1 MNTVGIIGG
10 VLFAFA
16 FLFFMSA
23 RKEIERDYRF
33 RHESSPRMLK
43 MKRVSGQIMAIGGIL
58 LLFSIA
64 AGSGTE
70 EEVSKENTSVV
81 KNEKVSASEE
91 KISVD
96 TNLVM
101 GEVADLPKV
110 PDAYTDRYNEVNEV
124 ITRTDA
130 FLDLIK
136 KNLSEC
142 DGPCDERPLTEIQD
156 RFDAMDEL
164 FTIVRNQLQKASEIV
179 SEMAFEDPAELHTQK
194 LFELE
199 ENLQATAYSLETMQ
213 IADSWE
219 SWDEPI
225 EYVESTR
232 TKRLYAT
239 PLADTVLSINENVQN
254 DESQTSEDI
263 YQEAEYFKA
272 VVLTIEFGQET
283 MTELSYMTY
292 MCGKVCPDI
301 PGDTWALQLE
311 SMNNEVFSLQR
322 DMYQFALELRQIPKG
337 SSENIDFEEIEGLA
351 SKMEL
356 FADYITPIMTKLDWK
371 SWEEAHGAVDE
382 AIAIINEM
390 RVDDVYTLPTTN

>member
-1 MNTVGIIGG
+1 MDVLGIIGG
-10 VLFAFA
+10 ILFAFA

-23 RKEIERDYRF
+23 RKEIERDYHF

-43 MKRVSGQIMAIGGIL
+43 MKRVSGQVMAVGGIML
-58 LLFSIA
+58 LLSIA
-64 AGSGTE
+64 FGSAGNEETKGDTPVVKS
-70 EEVSKENTSVV
+70 EEVSVPD
-81 KNEKVSASEE
+81 EKV
-91 KISVD
+91 KVD
-96 TNLVM
+96 TNLVI

-110 PDAYTDRYNEVNEV
+110 PDSYTDRYNEVNEV

-179 SEMAFEDPAELHTQK
+179 NEMALEDPTELHTQK

-225 EYVESTR
+225 EYVENTR
-232 TKRLYAT
+232 TNRLYAT
-239 PLADTVLSINENVQN
+239 PLADTILPINANNQN
-254 DESQTSEDI
+254 DVSQTSDEI
-263 YQEAEYFKA
+263 FQEAEYFKA
-272 VVLTIEFGQET
+272 VGLTIEFGQEM
-283 MTELSYMTY
+283 MTELSYMSY
-292 MCGKVCPDI
+292 MCGKVCPDV

-311 SMNNEVFSLQR
+311 SMNEEVFSLQR
-322 DMYQFALELRQIPKG
+322 NMYQFALELRQIPKG
-337 SSENIDFEEIEGLA
+337 SSENINFEGIEGLA
-351 SKMEL
+351 SQMEL
-356 FADYITPIMTKLDWK
+356 FADYITPIMTKLDWT
-371 SWEEAHGAVDE
+371 SWEEAHAAVDE

-390 RVDDVYTLPTTN
+390 RVEDVYTLPTSE

>member
-1 MNTVGIIGG
+1 MDVLGIIGG
-10 VLFAFA
+10 ILFAFA

-43 MKRVSGQIMAIGGIL
+43 MKRVSGRVMAVGGIML
-58 LLFSIA
+58 LLSIA
-64 AGSGTE
+64 FGSADNEEVKVDTPVIKS
-70 EEVSKENTSVV
+70 EEVSVPD
-81 KNEKVSASEE
+81 EKV
-91 KISVD
+91 KVD

-101 GEVADLPKV
+101 SEVADLPKV
-110 PDAYTDRYNEVNEV
+110 PDAYADRYNEVNEV

-164 FTIVRNQLQKASEIV
+164 FTTVRNQLQKASEIV

-225 EYVESTR
+225 EYVENTR
-232 TKRLYAT
+232 TNRLYAT
-239 PLADTVLSINENVQN
+239 PLTDTVLPMNANEQN
-254 DESQTSEDI
+254 DESQTSDAI
-263 YQEAEYFKA
+263 FQEVEYFKA
-272 VVLTIEFGQET
+272 VGLTIEFGQET
-283 MTELSYMTY
+283 MTELSYMSY
-292 MCGKVCPDI
+292 MCGKVCPDV

-311 SMNNEVFSLQR
+311 SMNEEVFSLQR
-322 DMYQFALELRQIPKG
+322 NMYQFALELRQIPKG
-337 SSENIDFEEIEGLA
+337 SSENINFEGIEGLA
-351 SKMEL
+351 NQMEL
-356 FADYITPIMTKLDWK
+356 FADYITPIMTKLDWT
-371 SWEEAHGAVDE
+371 SWEEAHAAVDE

-390 RVDDVYTLPTTN
+390 RVEDVYTLPTSE